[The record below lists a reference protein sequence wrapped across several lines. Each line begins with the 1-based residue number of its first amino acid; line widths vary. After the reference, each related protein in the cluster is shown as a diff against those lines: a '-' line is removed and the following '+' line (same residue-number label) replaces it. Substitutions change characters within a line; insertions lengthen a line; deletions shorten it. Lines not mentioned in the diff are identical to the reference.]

1 MKRTVPLDFVA
12 IPVFLIMLFTVIP
25 SANARARFGGA
36 NPATLRPTAATAG
49 NAIPALKLLR
59 LPGIEALALAA
70 PLQTVTTTNLFAQV
84 ALGGGYTTI
93 FSFSN
98 TGATAVTGN
107 LILTDDQGQPL
118 QSVFST
124 PGSGVTFGSSYPVSV
139 PSGGF
144 QKVIA
149 APIDPINDPTKAGW
163 ARVESSGGVLGGVA
177 TFQYAPGGALSVIVG
192 VLSADGTN
200 VATIPVDDDHQTDVN
215 TGYAIANI
223 GSTPIN
229 VKLVFVH
236 PDGTIHMTL
245 TPPALNPL
253 APGGHIATFL
263 WQDANDSFFLFRG
276 TVVMIEQSGK
286 PFSVVA
292 LVLNKGLL
300 TAVPVIPS
308 KAPGIQ

>member
-1 MKRTVPLDFVA
+1 MKRTVYLDFVG
-12 IPVFLIMLFTVIP
+12 IPVVLVMLLAVIP
-25 SANARARFGGA
+25 SANARVRIGGINRATRPPAAAR
-36 NPATLRPTAATAG
+36 
-49 NAIPALKLLR
+49 NAIPALNLLK
-59 LPGIEALALAA
+59 LPGIEAFALAA
-70 PLQTVTTTNLFAQV
+70 PLATVTTTNLFAQV

-93 FSFSN
+93 FSFAN

-107 LILTDDQGQPL
+107 LILTDSQGLPMQTA
-118 QSVFST
+118 FSS
-124 PGSGVTFGSSYPVSV
+124 PGTAITFGSSYPISI
-139 PSGGF
+139 PTGGL
-144 QKVIA
+144 QEVIA
-149 APIDPINDPTKAGW
+149 AAIDPINNPTIAGW

-192 VLSADGTN
+192 VLSADATS
-200 VATIPVDDDHQTDVN
+200 VATIPVDDDHLADVN

-223 GSTPIN
+223 GNTPIN
-229 VKLVFVH
+229 VKLVFIH
-236 PDGTIHMTL
+236 PDGTTHSTL
-245 TPPALNPL
+245 TPPGLNPL
-253 APGGHIATFL
+253 PAQGHVATFL

-308 KAPGIQ
+308 KAPGIL